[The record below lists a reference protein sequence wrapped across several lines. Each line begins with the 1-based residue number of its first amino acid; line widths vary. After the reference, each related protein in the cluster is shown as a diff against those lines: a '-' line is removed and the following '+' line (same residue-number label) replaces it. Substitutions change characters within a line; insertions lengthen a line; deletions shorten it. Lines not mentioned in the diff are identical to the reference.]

1 VCLPAGSDYG
11 LSISKPGFLF
21 HSENFSLSGK
31 GGSEPFQ
38 IKVKLMPLKAGNK
51 VILKNVFFQTASFSL
66 EEKSTDELD
75 KLSALMKNTPNLKIE
90 IGGHTDNVG
99 DKQKNI
105 ILSENRAKSVFD
117 YLVKSGVEA
126 ARLSFKG
133 YGDSQPVADNTN
145 ENGRAENRRTEFKV
159 VQ

>member
-1 VCLPAGSDYG
+1 
-11 LSISKPGFLF
+11 
-21 HSENFSLSGK
+21 
-31 GGSEPFQ
+31 
-38 IKVKLMPLKAGNK
+38 MPLKAGNK